1 MCPITKIYIYLVK
14 SLIAGAVTVSLLSIL
29 TCHALLLFTL
39 GVLATVFWILTCLQC
54 PVPCHHYR
62 GGYRGVL

>member
-1 MCPITKIYIYLVK
+1 MYKYYYYLVK

-62 GGYRGVL
+62 GGYLVTCDY